1 MEKKINLQEAAEK
14 IAKVNN
20 LINEANSV
28 LEELA
33 GHLKEFDDD
42 FRNRSFDM
50 CQQYCALTDEIAVA
64 MMREAADRNG

>member
-14 IAKVNN
+14 IARVNS

-33 GHLKEFDDD
+33 GHLKTYDDD
-42 FRNRSFDM
+42 FSKRSFDM
-50 CQQYCALTDEIAVA
+50 CQQYCSLTDEMAAA
-64 MMREAADRNG
+64 MMREAAERNG